1 MGKEVGGMPFL
12 GTVGPFELII
22 VLVIVIL
29 IFGVGKLPDI
39 GGALGKSIR
48 EFKAGVSDEDEKKK
62 AAEEKPKA

>member
-1 MGKEVGGMPFL
+1 MPFL